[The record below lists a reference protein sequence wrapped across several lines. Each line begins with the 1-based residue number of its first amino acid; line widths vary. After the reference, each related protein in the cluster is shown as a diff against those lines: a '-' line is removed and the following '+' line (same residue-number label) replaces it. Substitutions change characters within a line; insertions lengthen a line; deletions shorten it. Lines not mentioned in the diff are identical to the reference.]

1 MGETV
6 AKWLMS
12 WGGDMMVLGV
22 KRLKICT
29 FLSEVEIWSDSFWST
44 VVFFPLQRH
53 WECQGCVWPHEVSVN
68 ISFIQCSWAW
78 LSLENEREVQSMFW
92 FEWEAEMNLLLG
104 RANAWNISL
113 EALYG
118 GQFTLSYS
126 VDKTKVSYELSYV
139 CTRNLPQNGSLF
151 CDSLPSL
158 NWNSLRHDA
167 CFLS

>member
-1 MGETV
+1 MPICFIVMWSIFFLLFLQQNVRVYQRFQNASNRGSVLSPCHCIWSHWVRDSHIYYNYVGETV

-29 FLSEVEIWSDSFWST
+29 FLSEVEIWSDSSWST

-78 LSLENEREVQSMFW
+78 LSLENEREVQSMFG
-92 FEWEAEMNLLLG
+92 FE
-104 RANAWNISL
+104 
-113 EALYG
+113 
-118 GQFTLSYS
+118 
-126 VDKTKVSYELSYV
+126 
-139 CTRNLPQNGSLF
+139 
-151 CDSLPSL
+151 
-158 NWNSLRHDA
+158 
-167 CFLS
+167 

>member
-1 MGETV
+1 MHIFT
-6 AKWLMS
+6 
-12 WGGDMMVLGV
+12 
-22 KRLKICT
+22 
-29 FLSEVEIWSDSFWST
+29 EVEIWPDSSWST
-44 VVFFPLQRH
+44 VVFLPLQRH

-167 CFLS
+167 CFLSQTLMSESVKKILFFLSLITIH